1 MSSVQR
7 HATRHRC
14 SKRHN
19 TRSYHHDRS
28 RGAICVGLAAALLVA
43 FLVFTVG
50 VDQLSAGVGPF
61 FLMALLLLGAFVAF
75 VAVLNRARGG
85 DDRRAGR
92 GPFPLP

>member
-1 MSSVQR
+1 MAQFVW
-7 HATRHRC
+7 
-14 SKRHN
+14 
-19 TRSYHHDRS
+19 
-28 RGAICVGLAAALLVA
+28 GLAAALLVA

-50 VDQLSAGVGPF
+50 VDQLTTGIGPL
-61 FLMALLLLGAFVAF
+61 FLMVLLLLGAFVAF